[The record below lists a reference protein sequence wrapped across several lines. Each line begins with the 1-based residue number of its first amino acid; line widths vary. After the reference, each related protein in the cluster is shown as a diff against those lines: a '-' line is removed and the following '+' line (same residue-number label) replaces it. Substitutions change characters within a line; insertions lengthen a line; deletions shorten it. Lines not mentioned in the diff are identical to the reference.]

1 MANSPRP
8 EPTADAARSGPPA
21 GWPRGVT
28 IADPR
33 SVPVLGTDGHL
44 PPVST
49 DRLSASELRQRFR
62 SPPVWQPDFLADHRR
77 PIAGTRA
84 AAVLMGIVDR
94 DAGPTMLLTRRAA
107 HLSRHSGQVA
117 FPGGRRDETD
127 ESLVFTAL
135 REAHEEV
142 GLEPDRVEVLGE
154 LPSYVTGT
162 QYCVTPVVALIDPGM
177 RLVPQPDEV
186 ESVFEVPLEFLMDPR
201 NHERRQLI
209 SSEGERQFISMPWR
223 VPGEN
228 REYFIWGATAALL
241 RNLYR
246 MLSA

>member
-1 MANSPRP
+1 MTDASSPTP
-8 EPTADAARSGPPA
+8 SGV
-21 GWPRGVT
+21 WPKGVT

-33 SVPVLGTDGHL
+33 SVPIVGTDGHL
-44 PPVST
+44 PPVASE
-49 DRLSASELRQRFR
+49 RLVSSELRRRFI

-77 PIAGTRA
+77 PIEGTRA

-94 DAGPTMLLTRRAA
+94 ASGPTMLLTRRSTRLA
-107 HLSRHSGQVA
+107 RHSGQVA
-117 FPGGRRDETD
+117 FPGGRRDD
-127 ESLVFTAL
+127 EDQSLIQTAL

-142 GLEPDRVEVLGE
+142 GLEPERVEVLGL
-154 LPSYVTGT
+154 LPAYVTGT
-162 QYCVTPVVALIDPGM
+162 QYCVTPVVALIDPGL
-177 RLVPQPDEV
+177 RIVPQPDEV

-201 NHERRQLI
+201 NHERRHLI
-209 SSEGERQFISMPWR
+209 SPEGERQFISMPWR